1 VAAGTEGVPAAAA
14 RSKRDRPA
22 DRGAVTKSRSVR
34 LDCLGGGGGV
44 SGSRVGPAAGDSE
57 AEEYEEKAIV
67 GRRA

>member
-1 VAAGTEGVPAAAA
+1 
-14 RSKRDRPA
+14 
-22 DRGAVTKSRSVR
+22 VTKSRSVR